1 VFDLEYLCSP
11 CRFEKGEMILKL
23 KLQCIILL
31 TTLSVVYLHYMP
43 VALSLPEEKDFHS
56 YWYNH
61 GAEITRFELE
71 QSRYG
76 EIHPG
81 YAILIFVTEPFLPD
95 IHVKSDYESSRKKSI
110 PVLKLNLI
118 KRFNT
123 GIYDYSMMKSVFT
136 PIPTEKQQYS
146 KTLKVSTTRQD
157 WCGHVYLQYNLEG
170 DHYKVKQYSYFEM
183 EGDKTFTIPSVHL
196 EDEIWTRI
204 RIAPET
210 LPLGEIKMIPGS
222 FFTTI
227 RMIEPGAENAFAELT
242 NTREGDRGDV
252 SQYTVMYP
260 SLKRTLSIRF
270 NRKFPYDILSWSETY
285 TSGSGKN
292 SIILT
297 TKARRTHAVMM
308 DYWNKNSVKDLELRK
323 KLGLTR

>member
-1 VFDLEYLCSP
+1 MKFK
-11 CRFEKGEMILKL
+11 F
-23 KLQCIILL
+23 QCIILL
-31 TTLSVVYLHYMP
+31 TTLSVAFLHSMS
-43 VALSLPEEKDFHS
+43 VAFSLPDESDFHS

-76 EIHPG
+76 EIHSG

-95 IHVKSDYESSRKKSI
+95 IHVKSDYESSRMKSI

-118 KRFNT
+118 KRFST

-136 PIPTEKQQYS
+136 PIPIEKQQYV

-170 DHYKVKQYSYFEM
+170 DHYKVKQHSYFEKG
-183 EGDKTFTIPSVHL
+183 GDKTITIPSVHL

-204 RIAPET
+204 RIAPKM

-222 FFTTI
+222 FFATL
-227 RMIEPGAENAFAELT
+227 RMIEPEAENAIAELI
-242 NTREGDRGDV
+242 NTREGDRDA
-252 SQYTVMYP
+252 SQYTVTYP
-260 SLKRTLSIRF
+260 SLQRTLSIRF
-270 NRKFPYDILSWSETY
+270 NQNFPYDILSWSETY
-285 TSGSGKN
+285 PSGFGKN
-292 SIILT
+292 AKVLT
-297 TKARRTHAVMM
+297 TNARRTHAVMI
-308 DYWNKNSVKDLELRK
+308 DYWSKHSVKDIELRK
-323 KLGLTR
+323 ELGLTK